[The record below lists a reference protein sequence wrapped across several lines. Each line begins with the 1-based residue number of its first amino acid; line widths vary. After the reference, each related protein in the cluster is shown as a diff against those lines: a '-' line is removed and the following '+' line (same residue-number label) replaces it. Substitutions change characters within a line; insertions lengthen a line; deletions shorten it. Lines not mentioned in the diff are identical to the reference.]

1 MYSIGEVS
9 KKFNL
14 PQSTLR
20 FYDKEGLLRSVKRE
34 SGVRKFDDAAME
46 TLFMIECLKKAGM
59 EIKDIKIFLDWVAE
73 GNSTLEKRLEMF
85 KAQRKKVE
93 KEIEEQ
99 KKVLD
104 LLKYKCWYYETA
116 VKAGTD
122 LVVKGLSPDDMP
134 DDIRALYL
142 SSHEM

>member
-9 KKFNL
+9 EKFNL

-20 FYDKEGLLRSVKRE
+20 FYDKEGLLRNLKRE
-34 SGVRKFDDAAME
+34 GGVRKFDDAAMG

-59 EIKDIKIFLDWVAE
+59 EIKDIKTFLDWVAE
-73 GNSTLEKRLEMF
+73 GDSTLEKRLEMF
-85 KAQRKKVE
+85 KEQKKKVE

-104 LLKYKCWYYETA
+104 LLKFKCWYYETA

-122 LVVKGLSPDDMP
+122 AVVKDLSPDDMP
-134 DDIRALYL
+134 DDVRELYL
-142 SSHEM
+142 SSHDM